1 MQWLYKEPLKIDKKA
16 DDWKIFQNEM
26 EDKEIKKKRRTLL
39 HFLLVFR
46 LAAQSKC
53 WQNHIHFGLLGAL
66 GQFGET
72 SHNSRSDA

>member
-1 MQWLYKEPLKIDKKA
+1 MQWLYKEPLNIDKKA

-46 LAAQSKC
+46 LAAQSEC
-53 WQNHIHFGLLGAL
+53 W
-66 GQFGET
+66 
-72 SHNSRSDA
+72 